1 MRIAVFCS
9 SSPTIDAKYQAVA
22 TELGNAIGNQGWGL
36 VSGGG
41 HISTMGAIGRA
52 VREVGGH
59 TIGVIPQSLVDIEF
73 ADHDSDELHVVESMR
88 ERKAK
93 IEDLADA
100 FITLPGGPGTLEEF
114 FEVWTWRQLGYHNKP
129 IGLLNLNDY
138 YSPML
143 SFLNGVVTQEFMGSW
158 QMDLIQSN
166 SDYATL
172 LPNLIQA
179 AGLPTKFDS
188 QAI

>member
-9 SSPTIDAKYQAVA
+9 SSPTIDAKYQTVA
-22 TELGNAIGNQGWGL
+22 TELGNAIGNKGWGL

-73 ADHDSDELHVVESMR
+73 ADHDSHELHVVDSMR

-114 FEVWTWRQLGYHNKP
+114 FEIWVGRFLKFHNKP
-129 IGLLNLNDY
+129 
-138 YSPML
+138 
-143 SFLNGVVTQEFMGSW
+143 V
-158 QMDLIQSN
+158 LIL
-166 SDYATL
+166 DPHGAFAPLVTL
-172 LPNLIQA
+172 LDHLEAEGFVKPGQRELV
-179 AGLPTKFDS
+179 TWCTSVD
-188 QAI
+188 QAIESLSSSSN

>member
-9 SSPTIDAKYQAVA
+9 SSPTIDMKYQLVA
-22 TELGNAIGNQGWGL
+22 TDIGNAIGKQGWGL

-41 HISTMGAIGRA
+41 HISTMGAIARA

-73 ADHDSDELHVVESMR
+73 ADKDSDELHVVDSMR

-100 FITLPGGPGTLEEF
+100 FVTLPGGPGTLEEF
-114 FEVWTWRQLGYHNKP
+114 FEIWVGRFLKFHDKP
-129 IGLLNLNDY
+129 
-138 YSPML
+138 
-143 SFLNGVVTQEFMGSW
+143 V
-158 QMDLIQSN
+158 LIL
-166 SDYATL
+166 DPHGAFAPLVTL
-172 LPNLIQA
+172 LDHLEAEGFVKPGQRELVNWCTSVDEVVSILSKSA
-179 AGLPTKFDS
+179 K
-188 QAI
+188 

>member
-22 TELGNAIGNQGWGL
+22 TELGNAIGNKGWGL

-73 ADHDSDELHVVESMR
+73 ADHDSDELHVVDSMR

-114 FEVWTWRQLGYHNKP
+114 FEIWVGRFLKFHNKP
-129 IGLLNLNDY
+129 IAVCDPTGIYKPLQKALDHLAEQNFMKPGQAELVTWCTDVPSAIRAI
-138 YSPML
+138 SPKM
-143 SFLNGVVTQEFMGSW
+143 
-158 QMDLIQSN
+158 
-166 SDYATL
+166 A
-172 LPNLIQA
+172 
-179 AGLPTKFDS
+179 
-188 QAI
+188 

>member
-9 SSPTIDAKYQAVA
+9 SSPTIDAKYQVVA
-22 TELGNAIGNQGWGL
+22 TELGNAIGNEGWGL

-41 HISTMGAIGRA
+41 HISTMGAIARG

-73 ADHDSDELHVVESMR
+73 ADKDNHELHVVDSMR

-100 FITLPGGPGTLEEF
+100 FITLPGGPGTL
-114 FEVWTWRQLGYHNKP
+114 
-129 IGLLNLNDY
+129 
-138 YSPML
+138 
-143 SFLNGVVTQEFMGSW
+143 
-158 QMDLIQSN
+158 
-166 SDYATL
+166 
-172 LPNLIQA
+172 
-179 AGLPTKFDS
+179 
-188 QAI
+188 

>member
-22 TELGNAIGNQGWGL
+22 TQLGNAIGNQGWGL

-73 ADHDSDELHVVESMR
+73 ANKTKIEKK
-88 ERKAK
+88 KAK
-93 IEDLADA
+93 NLYAFFLENTLVLHKKEFDCRELFFSATNANKIE
-100 FITLPGGPGTLEEF
+100 FTLRVNF
-114 FEVWTWRQLGYHNKP
+114 WTNIRFSINVKKGFVLT
-129 IGLLNLNDY
+129 I
-138 YSPML
+138 
-143 SFLNGVVTQEFMGSW
+143 
-158 QMDLIQSN
+158 
-166 SDYATL
+166 
-172 LPNLIQA
+172 
-179 AGLPTKFDS
+179 
-188 QAI
+188 

>member
-9 SSPTIDAKYQAVA
+9 SSPSIDSKYIDLAY
-22 TELGNAIGNQGWGL
+22 ELGSAIAESGAEL

-41 HISTMGAIGRA
+41 HISTMGAIARG

-73 ADHDSDELHVVESMR
+73 ADKDNHELHVVDSMR

-114 FEVWTWRQLGYHNKP
+114 FEIWVGRFLKFHDKP
-129 IGLLNLNDY
+129 
-138 YSPML
+138 
-143 SFLNGVVTQEFMGSW
+143 V
-158 QMDLIQSN
+158 LIL
-166 SDYATL
+166 DPHGAYAPLVTL
-172 LPNLIQA
+172 LDHLEAEGFVKPGQRELVIWCNSVEEAIA
-179 AGLPTKFDS
+179 ALKNK
-188 QAI
+188 

>member
-9 SSPTIDAKYQAVA
+9 SSPTIDAKYQEVA
-22 TELGNAIGNQGWGL
+22 SQLGNAIGNQGWGL

-73 ADHDSDELHVVESMR
+73 ADRDSDELHVVESMR

-114 FEVWTWRQLGYHNKP
+114 FEIWVGRFLKFHDKPVIILDPHGVFQPLHALVEHLENENFVKPGMRELLHWTTT
-129 IGLLNLNDY
+129 
-138 YSPML
+138 
-143 SFLNGVVTQEFMGSW
+143 VEEAV
-158 QMDLIQSN
+158 
-166 SDYATL
+166 
-172 LPNLIQA
+172 
-179 AGLPTKFDS
+179 
-188 QAI
+188 AIAHGKK